1 METPGEHREETPVE
15 AVIALSG
22 DLGSGKTAVSEVL
35 ASRLRLRRVSTG
47 DLQRSIAQE
56 LGMTTLELNQYSET
70 HPEIDD
76 RIDGM
81 LRDMERT
88 GEAVILDSR
97 LAWHFVPSAFK
108 VHLVVD
114 PTTAAERILSRPGGA
129 VEEYAS
135 VDEAIAKLTARRE
148 SERKRFVD
156 LYDIDITRWRNYDL
170 VIDTTQASI
179 DEVAGTICEVLD
191 EGVPPGERPALR
203 LAPHR
208 LLPTADAATLDVGET
223 AYVEA
228 EIRREGFDC
237 RHPVAV
243 GRSGSTC
250 WVVEGHTR
258 LSSALRA
265 ECRLVPATLVAED
278 GEMLAGRPADEVL
291 AESVRPAWVRR
302 WESLHGFTFTGYE
315 ASG

>member
-1 METPGEHREETPVE
+1 MPVE
-15 AVIALSG
+15 TVIALSG
-22 DLGSGKTAVSEVL
+22 DLGSGKSAVSEVL
-35 ASRLRLRRVSTG
+35 ATRLGLRRVSTG

-56 LGMTTLELNQYSET
+56 LGMTTLELNKYSET

-81 LRDMERT
+81 LRDMERS

-135 VDEAIAKLTARRE
+135 VDEAITKLTARRE

-156 LYDIDITRWRNYDL
+156 LYGIDITRWRNYDL
-170 VIDTTQASI
+170 VVDTTQASI
-179 DEVAGTICEVLD
+179 EEVAGAICSAIVE
-191 EGVPPGERPALR
+191 PPTAPERPVLR
-203 LAPHR
+203 LAPRR
-208 LLPTADAATLDVGET
+208 LLPTADAATLDAGET

-228 EIRREGFDC
+228 EIRRDGFDD
-237 RHPVAV
+237 RHPIRVA
-243 GRSGSTC
+243 RSGGTC
-250 WVVEGHTR
+250 WVVEGHHR

-265 ECRLVPATLVAED
+265 ECTLVPATLAAED
-278 GEMLAGRPADEVL
+278 GESVDGRPVDVVL
-291 AESVRPAWVRR
+291 AEVVRPAFLQR
-302 WESLHGFTFTGYE
+302 WESLHGFRFARPPAG
-315 ASG
+315 AAG

>member
-1 METPGEHREETPVE
+1 MET
-15 AVIALSG
+15 VIALSG

-35 ASRLRLRRVSTG
+35 ADRLGLRRVSTG
-47 DLQRSIAQE
+47 DLQRSIAHE
-56 LGMTTLELNQYSET
+56 LGMTTLELNKYSET

-81 LRDMERT
+81 LRDMERS
-88 GEAVILDSR
+88 GEAVVLDSR

-135 VDEAIAKLTARRE
+135 LDEAIAKLTARRE
-148 SERKRFVD
+148 SERRRFVD
-156 LYDIDITRWRNYDL
+156 LYDIDITLWRNYDL
-170 VIDTTQASI
+170 VVDTTQAPI
-179 DEVAGTICEVLD
+179 DEVAGTICEVLAG
-191 EGVPPGERPALR
+191 GVPADERPALR

-228 EIRREGFDC
+228 EIRRDGFDC
-237 RHPVAV
+237 RHPITVA
-243 GRSGSTC
+243 RSGGTC

-278 GEMLAGRPADEVL
+278 GELLAGRPADEVL